1 MGVQHASRPERLFHR
16 LQLFIHISLR
26 DLVQVCTDDHVRP
39 PIEPAR
45 DECKEPLPVTMGKLI
60 ERHNRCDRVRVGCH
74 EADERFRIEL
84 EKVRRDHLAKRETS
98 HDGNLH
104 RYPGGELVTDKVV
117 CLYLAILTGKSMN

>member
-1 MGVQHASRPERLFHR
+1 MISHGMLIPNGLEWRFGRIRSVEQISCAKTYEGARDDTMGVQHASRPERLFHR

-74 EADERFRIEL
+74 EADERFKIEL
-84 EKVRRDHLAKRETS
+84 EKEGQA
-98 HDGNLH
+98 
-104 RYPGGELVTDKVV
+104 
-117 CLYLAILTGKSMN
+117 